1 MKLVRAHVFIFGSVQ
16 GIGFRYSTKHK
27 ADALGLKGWVRNYLD
42 YVEAVF
48 EGPEDRVKEIVEWC
62 RKGPPTARVDKFEVK
77 FEKYTGEFE
86 EFGIIQ
92 Y

>member
-27 ADALGLKGWVRNYLD
+27 ADVLGLKGWVRNYLD

-48 EGPEDRVKEIVEWC
+48 EGPEDKVNEMVDWC
-62 RKGPPTARVDKFEVK
+62 KKGPPTARVDKVEIK
-77 FEKYTGEFE
+77 SEKYTEEFE
-86 EFGIIQ
+86 GFKIV
-92 Y
+92 